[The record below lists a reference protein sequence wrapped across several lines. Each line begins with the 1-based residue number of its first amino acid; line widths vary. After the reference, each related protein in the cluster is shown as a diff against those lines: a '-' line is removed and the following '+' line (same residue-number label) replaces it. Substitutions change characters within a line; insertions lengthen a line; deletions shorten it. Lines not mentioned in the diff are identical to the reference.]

1 MIEETNIM
9 AAPSRGPTYKV
20 VLLGEL
26 GVGKTSLFR
35 RLKDN
40 TFDEYQT
47 ATTGIDSCTKVI
59 KVEGETLM
67 VRIIILCN
75 LIPTYTLLQLSIWD
89 TAGVERFRTLTRNYY
104 RNAHAAVFVYSV
116 SEASSLHYLSQ
127 WIKDTQNFAP
137 NATRM
142 LLGNKIDIEPMEV
155 DELTSKSFSKAH
167 DFDLH
172 FHISCKSN
180 SGISE
185 AFEQLALSLHKP
197 PDASKV
203 GVASNNTSQSNAEK
217 PSIRLTDSPQPETE
231 TRCPC

>member
-1 MIEETNIM
+1 MT
-9 AAPSRGPTYKV
+9 APSRGPTYKV

-35 RLKDN
+35 RLKDD

-59 KVEGETLM
+59 KVHGETVM
-67 VRIIILCN
+67 VSATCCVHLEGDAK
-75 LIPTYTLLQLSIWD
+75 LILLQLSIWD

-137 NATRM
+137 NAIRM
-142 LLGNKIDIEPMEV
+142 LVGNKVDIEPMEI
-155 DELTSKSFSKAH
+155 DELTSKSFAKAH
-167 DFDLH
+167 EFDLH

-180 SGISE
+180 SGIEE
-185 AFEQLALSLHKP
+185 AFKQLATTLHKP
-197 PDASKV
+197 KV
-203 GVASNNTSQSNAEK
+203 PGATKAGHAPAREASNVK
-217 PSIRLTDSPQPETE
+217 LGETE
-231 TRCPC
+231 PVEQTTSRCPC